1 MAENVNSI
9 SGRIGL
15 DTTEFKANISALNRD
30 INIAKAEFVAVAA
43 GMDDWTNSAEGL
55 NAKMA
60 SLTTISEKQWDKLH
74 ALRKA
79 YIDVAAEKGES
90 SKAAQDLQLKILK
103 EEAAYNATEKEI
115 RRTNEALDAFGKET
129 DSAGEKTSKFG
140 DHLEGIKGRLKDL
153 GGDIAKAAVA
163 GVAAVGA
170 AVVGAAAGAF
180 KLATEAGE
188 SADNLLTLSAK
199 TGIAVE
205 ELQKME
211 YASRFVDVELET
223 MTGSMAKLTKSM
235 DGNNAGFQT
244 LGVSVRDAQGG
255 LRDAKTVWAETIDA
269 LGNVANETERD
280 ALAMQIFGKSAME
293 LNPLIKA
300 SGEELR
306 RLGEEAQS
314 MGVILSEEAVGQ
326 AGKFDDMMQR
336 LQASGKA
343 LASNIG
349 IAVMPAIESVVSAA
363 NSMVPAIIEAI
374 KTGNWDEAAV
384 KLKEG
389 LGELVKKAAESLP
402 GIAQAAGAILTTL
415 VSTLAESIPLVLPEL
430 VKVTVDIV
438 KSLVDTLI
446 DSAPLLVQAVVTGMT
461 EMIKGILDI
470 LPKIL
475 ELGMLLIAELAKGIG
490 DALPELLPAVY
501 ECLYALIT
509 AFFEG
514 LPQFVEAG
522 AALILGFV
530 KGVINSI
537 PVIIEGILTAIP
549 AMITAFVE
557 VLISLVK
564 AIPEAIVVIVA
575 ALPQLITGIIEGIMK
590 ALPQI
595 VQAGVDLFVSLV
607 RALPEIITQIVK
619 IIPNIIT
626 SIIDTLTK
634 SLPLI
639 IQAGIQLFVA
649 LVKAAPTI
657 IIEIVK
663 AIPAI
668 ISAIVN
674 GFLQGIGQMIQ
685 AGRDLIG
692 GVWRGIADS
701 ANWLWEQVKGF
712 FGNLIAKIKNLLG
725 IHSPSDVMAELVGK
739 PMGLGI
745 AEGFAKGL
753 DLGGVSI
760 EAALNGAMSKIQ
772 SQIAQAA
779 KAKQS
784 AVQARAEEIWAEIAR
799 RGAEMQGLQP
809 GQQPGVMNE
818 YTYIFN
824 SPKAI
829 DEREARSLLLA
840 MEQLAAARQGI

>member
-55 NAKMA
+55 NAKMV
-60 SLTTISEKQWDKLH
+60 SLTTVSEKQWDKLH

-170 AVVGAAAGAF
+170 AVAGAAAGAF

-269 LGNVANETERD
+269 LGDVANETERD

-300 SGEELR
+300 SGEELK

-349 IAVMPAIESVVSAA
+349 IAVMPAIESVVGAA

-430 VKVTVDIV
+430 VKVAVQVVGSIIDTLTENAPLIV
-438 KSLVDTLI
+438 KAIVDGVRDI
-446 DSAPLLVQAVVTGMT
+446 AVGIT
-461 EMIKGILDI
+461 EI
-470 LPKIL
+470 LPDLL
-475 ELGMLLIAELAKGIG
+475 ELGLVIVAELAKGIG
-490 DALPELLPAVY
+490 EALPVLVPAVISMVSQITQTLIDSIPLLI
-501 ECLYALIT
+501 EGAL
-509 AFFEG
+509 
-514 LPQFVEAG
+514 
-522 AALILGFV
+522 ALMLGFV
-530 KGVINSI
+530 DAIVAAVPAIVEAIVKAV
-537 PVIIEGILTAIP
+537 PQVLQAGITLLMA
-549 AMITAFVE
+549 
-557 VLISLVK
+557 LVD
-564 AIPEAIVVIVA
+564 AIPEVVVKLVA
-575 ALPQLITGIIEGIMK
+575 ALPQIVTGVVEGLMK

-595 VQAGVDLFVSLV
+595 VEAGVQLFVALV
-607 RALPEIITQIVK
+607 QKLPDIIQQIVK
-619 IIPNIIT
+619 IIPDIIT
-626 SIIDTLTK
+626 AIIESLTK

-712 FGNLIAKIKNLLG
+712 FGNLIAKIKSLLG

>member
-55 NAKMA
+55 NAKMV
-60 SLTTISEKQWDKLH
+60 SLTTVSEKQWDKLH

-170 AVVGAAAGAF
+170 AVAGAAAGAF

-269 LGNVANETERD
+269 LGDVANETERD

-300 SGEELR
+300 SGEELK

-349 IAVMPAIESVVSAA
+349 IAVMPAIESVVGAA

-430 VKVTVDIV
+430 VKVAVQVVGSIIDTLTENAPLIV
-438 KSLVDTLI
+438 KAIVDGVRDI
-446 DSAPLLVQAVVTGMT
+446 AVGIT
-461 EMIKGILDI
+461 EI
-470 LPKIL
+470 LPDLL
-475 ELGMLLIAELAKGIG
+475 ELGLVIVAELAKGIG
-490 DALPELLPAVY
+490 EALPVLVPAVISMVSQITQTLIDSIPLLI
-501 ECLYALIT
+501 EGAL
-509 AFFEG
+509 
-514 LPQFVEAG
+514 
-522 AALILGFV
+522 ALMLGFV
-530 KGVINSI
+530 DAIVAAVPAIVEAIVKAV
-537 PVIIEGILTAIP
+537 PQVLQAGITLLMA
-549 AMITAFVE
+549 
-557 VLISLVK
+557 LVD
-564 AIPEAIVVIVA
+564 AIPEVVVKLVA
-575 ALPQLITGIIEGIMK
+575 ALPQIVTGVVEGLMK

-595 VQAGVDLFVSLV
+595 VEAGVQLFVALV
-607 RALPEIITQIVK
+607 QKLPDIIQQIVK
-619 IIPNIIT
+619 IIPDIIT
-626 SIIDTLTK
+626 AIIESLTK

-692 GVWRGIADS
+692 GVWQGIADS